1 MSQPNNMTRLE
12 VVDIETLEVSKTVY
26 LTNHD
31 AKQIQAM
38 SDSLLRNLNTFQF
51 FVRAVPSAAPP
62 PVAAE
67 VGGPTD
73 AELAHEVLLE
83 DLEAIADYWNGTMVL
98 TARHGEID
106 VGQNLRER
114 FASLKFPVIATTQGA

>member
-1 MSQPNNMTRLE
+1 MNQPNQMTCLQ

-31 AKQIQAM
+31 PKQIQAM

-51 FVRAVPSAAPP
+51 FVRATPSAG
-62 PVAAE
+62 PVASKE
-67 VGGPTD
+67 NGPTD
-73 AELAHEVLLE
+73 AKLAHEVLRE
-83 DLEAIADYWNGTMVL
+83 DLEAIADYWDGTIVE

-114 FASLKFPVIATTQGA
+114 FASLKFPVIAAAQGA